1 MKLSTTI
8 LLMVTA
14 LTVSAQAPSSKGLNF
29 YSIEKETELGKQVAA
44 NLEKSLP
51 IIHDPKLDAYGARLG
66 ALLAEHSDQGFAFR
80 FRFYDDRLSPPEPPL
95 PAMMFPADA
104 FKGKPAEPIAV
115 AGGPIFIPL
124 SLLAD
129 ADSEGEFAA
138 QLAHAMA
145 HIALRHSS
153 RLATRGQVTSYYIPA
168 GAQSPPT
175 MALGLLSLA
184 RKFELL
190 ADQFAVGIIAE
201 AGYDPA
207 AMVRYLEQHR
217 PSEGGQVSQVF
228 SAHPT
233 ASKRIETVNVAI
245 RELPARLY
253 SAGTG
258 EFEAMKA
265 TAGRLL
271 L

>member
-153 RLATRGQVTSYYIPA
+153 RLATRGQIISYYPA
-168 GAQSPPT
+168 GSQAPATAP
-175 MALGLLSLA
+175 LGFLTFA
-184 RKFELL
+184 RQFELQ
-190 ADQFAVGIIAE
+190 ADQLAVGAIAE
-201 AGYDPA
+201 AGYDPT
-207 AMVRYLEQHR
+207 AMVLYLEQHR
-217 PSEGGQVSQVF
+217 PSDGGQVSQVF

-265 TAGRLL
+265 TSGRLL